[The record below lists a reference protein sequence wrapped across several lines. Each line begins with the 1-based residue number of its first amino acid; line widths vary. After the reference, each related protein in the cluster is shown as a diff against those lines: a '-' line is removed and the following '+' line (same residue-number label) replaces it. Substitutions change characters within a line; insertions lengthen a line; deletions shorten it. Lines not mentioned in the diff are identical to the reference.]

1 VTEDKEDIYRLV
13 DRYLWENYPFSDTR
27 AFFQKP
33 LAYLFNGSKASE
45 KWTKKDVEKLSEEL
59 EEKYE
64 EGEYWL
70 CRIMEEGISANAI
83 LLITKENIRLLPINP
98 EDKCLHSTPKVPGVP
113 YEGLEVR
120 KAGNNLFIE
129 NGVEGERPE
138 IELLFKES
146 KEVNEAKNKILD
158 FIQDKDLEEIQG
170 RWISKE
176 NIKEYQQALKSINEG
191 FRHFTPTEFEYF
203 IGYLFQEKGFDVEVT
218 QQSNDYGVDVIAEDE
233 DSKIAIQV
241 KRKKPGNKVG
251 SKTVRESL
259 GSLHK
264 YNADEALIV
273 TSSSFTN
280 PAIEQGKD
288 SPINLWDRS
297 ILKDEIEKV
306 IL

>member
-1 VTEDKEDIYRLV
+1 MTEDKEDIYRLV
-13 DRYLWENYPFSDTR
+13 DRYLWENYPFSDKR

-45 KWTKKDVEKLSEEL
+45 KWSKEDVEKLSEEL
-59 EEKYE
+59 QDKYS

-70 CRIMEEGISANAI
+70 CRVFEGSLQINAI
-83 LLITKENIRLLPINP
+83 LLVSRGEIRLLGINS
-98 EDKCLHSTPKVPGVP
+98 EDKSLHSTAEVP

-120 KAGNNLFIE
+120 KRGNNLFVE
-129 NGVEGERPE
+129 NGLEGERKE
-138 IELLFKES
+138 IELLLRDS
-146 KEVNEAKNKILD
+146 DEVNEAKDKILE
-158 FIQDKDLEEIQG
+158 FIQEMDLEEIQG

-176 NIKEYQQALKSINEG
+176 NVKEYQQALKSINEG

-233 DSKIAIQV
+233 ESKIAIQV

-288 SPINLWDRS
+288 SPIKLWDRS

>member
-1 VTEDKEDIYRLV
+1 MEEDKEDIYRLV

-33 LAYLFNGSKASE
+33 LAYLFNGSKASQ
-45 KWTKKDVEKLSEEL
+45 KWRKEDVGKLSEEL
-59 EEKYE
+59 QDKYSD
-64 EGEYWL
+64 GEYWL
-70 CRIMEEGISANAI
+70 CRVMEGSLQANAI
-83 LLITKENIRLLPINP
+83 LLISKEKIRILGINS
-98 EDKCLHSTPKVPGVP
+98 EDKSLHSTAEAP

-120 KAGNNLFIE
+120 NRGNNLFIE
-129 NGVEGERPE
+129 NGIEGERKE
-138 IELLFKES
+138 IELLLKDID
-146 KEVNEAKNKILD
+146 EVNKAKNKILD
-158 FIQDKDLEEIQG
+158 FIQEKDLEEIQG

-176 NIKEYQQALKSINEG
+176 NVKEYQQALKSINEG

-218 QQSNDYGVDVIAEDE
+218 QQSNDYGIDVIAEDE

-297 ILKDEIEKV
+297 ILKDEIKRS
-306 IL
+306 ILG